1 MTCRETLYGLET
13 VLEVLPPAVAG
24 DRTGVEIVVDHAEA
38 QSGSETPLHLRFR
51 GLLDEVEGYDGP
63 VDLEDALGTV
73 MLALTLEQG
82 RGVAQGLLRMVAE
95 AEALRQESLSWVTGG
110 VA

>member
-13 VLEVLPPAVAG
+13 VLEVLPPAVEG
-24 DRTGVEIVVDHAEA
+24 DRTGVEIVVDHDEA
-38 QSGSETPLHLRFR
+38 QSGSETPLHLCVR
-51 GLLDEVEGYDGP
+51 GLLKDVEGYDGA

-82 RGVAQGLLRMVAE
+82 REVAQGILRMVE
-95 AEALRQESLSWVTGG
+95 VAEALRQESLNWVTGG